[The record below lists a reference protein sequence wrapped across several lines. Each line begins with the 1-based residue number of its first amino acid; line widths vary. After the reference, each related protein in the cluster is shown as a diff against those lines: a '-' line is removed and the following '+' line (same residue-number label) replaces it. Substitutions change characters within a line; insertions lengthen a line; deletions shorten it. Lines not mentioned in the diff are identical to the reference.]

1 MITIIDNFL
10 DNPHKLNIEAKNNS
24 KIESLRI
31 HQKNYPGIK
40 VFTNQLTKKFIDT
53 KIRNLSFITT
63 SCTCSEMQYQFVNK
77 TFITGI
83 PHEDLPQSFTF
94 LIFLHPNPE
103 KNSGIELYKKF
114 NEFPSTRIINPN
126 YLNKMTYRK
135 EKFFSSKNKSFFE
148 RLNYKRTVREVQKE
162 LKKYCSPLVVN
173 NVFNRLVIFD
183 SSIIH
188 RPQNYFGN
196 NESDCRL
203 NLVGFYK

>member
-10 DNPHKLNIEAKNNS
+10 DNPHELVVEAKNNF
-24 KIESLRI
+24 KIKSLCTY
-31 HQKNYPGIK
+31 QKNYPGVK
-40 VFTNQLTKKFIDT
+40 VFPNSSTKKFIDS
-53 KIRNLSFITT
+53 KIRNLPFVKTA
-63 SCTCSEMQYQFVNK
+63 CSEMQYQFVNK

-83 PHEDLPQSFTF
+83 PHEDLPKSFTF
-94 LIFLHPNPE
+94 IIFLHPNPE

-114 NEFPSTRIINPN
+114 NEFPSTKIINQN
-126 YLNKMTYRK
+126 YLNRMVYKK

-148 RLNYKRTVREVQKE
+148 KLEYKRTIKEVQKE
-162 LKKYCSPLVVN
+162 LKKYCSPLVVD

-196 NESDCRL
+196 DESDCRL